1 MRGCVISHEVGAR
14 LWLALALAA
23 ISSCAQRQAEPIDG
37 LVVFDED
44 VQLVRG
50 AHGDSVQREIS
61 VSADATLAVFVFED
75 DCDVTVRLEAV
86 RADRTSAAVEV
97 ENSMFGQSLEVAV
110 LDVPR
115 DSRVVLRLD
124 AGQDW
129 DSPCHART
137 RVVSYASARSNAHIA
152 ARLAALRAWTAAT
165 RAGGTPQDLQ
175 RTGHRDM
182 GLALAHFSSA
192 DGDAALAAWARLV
205 RADLHNS
212 RGVELQQGAADAAR
226 AATEFSAL
234 GEPRNEARSRLVRMA
249 ILTDIA
255 TDKTARDPTADEAA
269 REVEAVL
276 PTLVK
281 HPALS
286 GAERARATNF
296 LGLHAYNLGRF
307 NAAREHYRAAL
318 TAFEGVH
325 NRRGR
330 LMVRSNLGVLAAELG
345 DFFEATRYFDLVV
358 ADLHQVASVPDRV
371 MYLTN
376 AARADTDAGYVDRA
390 IERLQLARQLNAGR
404 GLPQHEARLLHA
416 LGRAYWARGDMT
428 QAAVYF
434 KEALRLRRLGGE
446 PPGLMATLRYAGIIE
461 RDAGRI
467 DAAISMHREALELS
481 MSDDV
486 RLRGLLDLA
495 SDYAA
500 IPDYRRAIATC
511 REALALPLANPEF
524 YKRYEAQLAL
534 GEFLLDQ
541 PEAGA
546 AAREQAA
553 KLSTEPLAAALR
565 RSDVNMEIA
574 ARHLLA
580 RSLAARGQWH
590 EARAEYERTIGLI
603 FQYSSTST
611 NPELQAYTLAREQAT
626 FRGYL
631 DLLMRGAAAKPGAL
645 RTASPAEVEAL
656 RAIEWAR
663 ARGSS
668 HARSTTLESAAA
680 AQVDGLL
687 AQMAG
692 KRVRMAALLE
702 RSEDSAREIEL
713 LQLDIAKLRTDIDR
727 IRARPRLA
735 AASTSAAG
743 APALTALAS
752 DVVQWSYAFGNQHV
766 YLWVRDA
773 RGIRAAVLPLT
784 PGELQRRLVGFNT
797 NLRQPAVDVRRALVQ
812 LATIIV
818 PEGALDAEARVLEI
832 VADGRISNLP
842 FAALPDIGDRAI
854 VLIGSAFGAGGPAK
868 PRARALRFL
877 GVASAARA
885 ARSDTARVF
894 PALGSTTREARSV
907 AAMFERSRSDP
918 GVKLLLGDDGSSV
931 TLAKFWRA
939 GVDVLHVATHGLADL
954 RQPMT
959 SLLMLPANDAGGN
972 ATYLTAGQVQ
982 EWRGDA
988 DLVYLSACETA
999 VGPTRFADGMPGLQ
1013 RAFLRAGARGVIAT
1027 LWPVEDV
1034 YASQFATDFY
1044 RRYINGMP
1052 ASRALAETQRAWMQ
1066 PVAGLRATE
1075 QAHRS
1080 RTAWAHAYYV
1090 H

>member
-1 MRGCVISHEVGAR
+1 MKEQRAHHELFRRWLTLLLPLLASCTPNAR
-14 LWLALALAA
+14 DADDSRL
-23 ISSCAQRQAEPIDG
+23 I
-37 LVVFDED
+37 FDD
-44 VQLVRG
+44 DLQLVRG
-50 AHGDSVQREIS
+50 QHGDAVQREIP
-61 VSADATLAVFVFED
+61 VAADATLAVFVFED
-75 DCDVTVRLEAV
+75 DCDVTVRLDALS
-86 RADRTSAAVEV
+86 ADRTTASVEV
-97 ENSMFGQSLEVAV
+97 ENSMFGQSLEVAA

-115 DSRVVLRLD
+115 GSRVLLRLD
-124 AGQDW
+124 GGQDW
-129 DSPCHART
+129 DSACHART
-137 RVVSYASARSNAHIA
+137 RVVSYARARSNAHIA
-152 ARLAALRAWTAAT
+152 TRLTALRAWTAAT
-165 RAGGTPQDLQ
+165 RAGGTPQDLLRAGQ
-175 RTGHRDM
+175 RDM
-182 GLALAHFSSA
+182 GVALAHFSSA
-192 DGDAALAAWARLV
+192 DGDAGLAAWARLV
-205 RADLHNS
+205 LADLRNS
-212 RGVELQQGAADAAR
+212 RGVELQKGAADATR
-226 AATEFSAL
+226 AATEFAAL
-234 GEPRNEARSRLVRMA
+234 GEARNEARSRLVRMA

-255 TDKTARDPTADEAA
+255 MDKAARDPTADEAA

-276 PTLVK
+276 PTLAA
-281 HPALS
+281 HPSLS

-307 NAAREHYRAAL
+307 NTAREHYRAAL

-325 NRRGR
+325 YRRGR

-358 ADLHQVASVPDRV
+358 ADLDQVASVPDRV

-434 KEALRLRRLGGE
+434 KESLRIRRLGGE

-495 SDYAA
+495 FDYAA
-500 IPDYRRAIATC
+500 TPDYRRAIATC

-541 PEAGA
+541 PEPGT
-546 AAREQAA
+546 AARDEAA
-553 KLSTEPLAAALR
+553 TLSTEPLAAALR
-565 RSDVNMEIA
+565 RADVNMEIA

-580 RSLAARGQWH
+580 RSLAARGQWE
-590 EARAEYERTIGLI
+590 EARAEFERTIGLI
-603 FQYSSTST
+603 FRYSSTST

-631 DLLMRGAAAKPGAL
+631 DLLMRRAAEKPGEL

-668 HARSTTLESAAA
+668 NARSTTLEAAPA
-680 AQVDGLL
+680 AQVDNLL

-702 RSEDSAREIEL
+702 RPGDSAREIEL

-727 IRARPRLA
+727 IRARPRLTE
-735 AASTSAAG
+735 STSAAG
-743 APALTALAS
+743 APALTELS
-752 DVVQWSYAFGNQHV
+752 RDVVQWSYAFGNRHV

-773 RGIRAAVLPLT
+773 GGVRAAVLPLSLA
-784 PGELQRRLVGFNT
+784 ELQRRLVRLNT
-797 NLRQPAVDVRRALVQ
+797 NLRQQAVDARRALVQ
-812 LATIIV
+812 FATIIV
-818 PEGALDAEARVLEI
+818 PEGALDADAQVLEI

-842 FAALPDIGDRAI
+842 FSALPGAGDRA
-854 VLIGSAFGAGGPAK
+854 VVVIGSAFGAGSPVK
-868 PRARALRFL
+868 QPARALRFL
-877 GVASAARA
+877 GVAGAAQA

-918 GVKLLLGDDGSSV
+918 GVKLLLGNDGSSV
-931 TLAKFWRA
+931 TLAKFWHA

-959 SLLMLPANDAGGN
+959 SLLMLPAKDAGGN

-999 VGPTRFADGMPGLQ
+999 VGPARFADGMPGLQ

-1044 RRYINGMP
+1044 RRYISGMP
-1052 ASRALAETQRAWMQ
+1052 ASRALAETQRAWMR
-1066 PVAGLRATE
+1066 PVAGIRATE

-1080 RTAWAHAYYV
+1080 MTAWAHAYYTN
-1090 H
+1090 

>member
-1 MRGCVISHEVGAR
+1 MTTQDAHHRHFWWWFTLLLPLIAGCTPNAR
-14 LWLALALAA
+14 D
-23 ISSCAQRQAEPIDG
+23 PIDG
-37 LVVFDED
+37 RRVFDED
-44 VQLVRG
+44 LQLIRREH
-50 AHGDSVQREIS
+50 ADSVQREIP
-61 VSADATLAVFVFED
+61 VAADATFAAFVFED
-75 DCDVTVRLEAV
+75 DCNVTVRLEVEHPDGTTA
-86 RADRTSAAVEV
+86 SVEV
-97 ENSMFGQSLEVAV
+97 DSSRFGESLELAA

-115 DSRVVLRLD
+115 ESRLVLRLD
-124 AGQDW
+124 GGQDW
-129 DSPCHART
+129 DTPCHARA
-137 RVVSYASARSNAHIA
+137 RVVSYQRTRSDAHIE
-152 ARLAALRAWTAAT
+152 ARLTALRAWTAAT

-175 RTGHRDM
+175 RTGLRDM
-182 GLALAHFSSA
+182 GIALAHFSSA
-192 DGDAALAAWARLV
+192 DGDARLAAWARLV
-205 RADLHNS
+205 SAELRNSYGVDL
-212 RGVELQQGAADAAR
+212 QKGAAEAAR
-226 AATEFSAL
+226 AATEFAAL
-234 GEPRNEARSRLVRMA
+234 GEARNEARSQFVRMA

-255 TDKTARDPTADEAA
+255 TDKTAREPTADEAA

-276 PTLVK
+276 PALME
-281 HPALS
+281 HPSSS
-286 GAERARATNF
+286 GVERARATNF

-307 NAAREHYRAAL
+307 NVARQHYRAAL
-318 TAFEGVH
+318 SAFETLH
-325 NRRGR
+325 YRRGR
-330 LMVRSNLGVLAAELG
+330 LMVRSNLGVLTAELG

-358 ADLHQVASVPDRV
+358 ADLDQVASVADRV
-371 MYLTN
+371 IYLTN

-390 IERLQLARQLNAGR
+390 IERLQRARQLNAGL

-434 KEALRLRRLGGE
+434 KESLRLRRLGGD

-467 DAAISMHREALELS
+467 DAAIGMHREALALS

-495 SDYAA
+495 FDYAA
-500 IPDYRRAIATC
+500 IPDNRRAIATC

-541 PEAGA
+541 PEPG
-546 AAREQAA
+546 AREEAA
-553 KLSTEPLAAALR
+553 KLSTVPLAAALR

-580 RSLAARGQWH
+580 RSLAARDRRDQ
-590 EARAEYERTIGLI
+590 ARAEYERTIGLI

-611 NPELQAYTLAREQAT
+611 NPELQAYALAREQAT

-645 RTASPAEVEAL
+645 RAASPAEAEAL

-668 HARSTTLESAAA
+668 NARSTTLEAAAA
-680 AQVDGLL
+680 AQVDTLL

-692 KRVRMAALLE
+692 KRVRMVALLE
-702 RSEDSAREIEL
+702 RPGDSTREIEL

-727 IRARPRLA
+727 IRARPGLTM
-735 AASTSAAG
+735 STSAAG
-743 APALTALAS
+743 APALTVLS
-752 DVVQWSYAFGNQHV
+752 RDVVQWSYAFGNQHV

-773 RGIRAAVLPLT
+773 GGIRAAVLPLS
-784 PGELQRRLVGFNT
+784 PDELQRRLVKLNAA
-797 NLRQPAVDVRRALVQ
+797 LRQQVVDARQALGQ
-812 LATIIV
+812 LATTIV
-818 PEGALDAEARVLEI
+818 PEGALDADAQVLEI

-842 FAALPDIGDRAI
+842 FAALPDAGDRAI
-854 VLIGSAFGAGGPAK
+854 VLVGSAYGAGSAVK
-868 PRARALRFL
+868 QTARALRFL
-877 GVASAARA
+877 GVAGAARA
-885 ARSDTARVF
+885 DRGDTARVF

-907 AAMFERSRSDP
+907 AAMFERSRPDP

-931 TLAKFWRA
+931 ALAKFWRA
-939 GVDVLHVATHGLADL
+939 GVDVLHIATHGLADL

-982 EWRGDA
+982 QWRGDA

-999 VGPTRFADGMPGLQ
+999 VGPARFADGMPGLQ
-1013 RAFLRAGARGVIAT
+1013 RAFLRAGARGVVAT

-1044 RRYINGMP
+1044 RRYINGLP

-1066 PVAGLRATE
+1066 PAAGLPATE
-1075 QAHRS
+1075 QAHR
-1080 RTAWAHAYYV
+1080 RMTAWAHAYYTQ
-1090 H
+1090 

>member
-495 SDYAA
+495 FDYAA

-524 YKRYEAQLAL
+524 YKRYDAQLAL

-541 PEAGA
+541 PEPGA
-546 AAREQAA
+546 AAREEAA
-553 KLSTEPLAAALR
+553 TLSTAPLAAALR
-565 RSDVNMEIA
+565 RVDAGMEIA

-580 RSLAARGQWH
+580 RSLAARGRWD

-603 FQYSSTST
+603 FQYSSAST
-611 NPELQAYTLAREQAT
+611 NPELQAYTLEREQAT

-631 DLLMRGAAAKPGAL
+631 DLLMRAAAAKPGAL
-645 RTASPAEVEAL
+645 RAASPAEAEAL

-668 HARSTTLESAAA
+668 NARSTTLEPASA
-680 AQVDGLL
+680 AQVDMLL

-702 RSEDSAREIEL
+702 RPGDSTGEIEL

-727 IRARPRLA
+727 IRARPRLTMH
-735 AASTSAAG
+735 TSAAG
-743 APALTALAS
+743 APALTVLS
-752 DVVQWSYAFGNQHV
+752 RDVVQWSYAFGNRHV

-773 RGIRAAVLPLT
+773 GGVRAAVLPLS
-784 PGELQRRLVGFNT
+784 PAELQRRLVRVNT
-797 NLRQPAVDVRRALVQ
+797 NLRQRALDARQALVQ
-812 LATIIV
+812 LATVIV
-818 PEGALDAEARVLEI
+818 PEGALDADAQVLEI

-842 FAALPDIGDRAI
+842 FAALPDTRDRAV
-854 VLIGSAFGAGGPAK
+854 VLIGSAFGAGSPSK
-868 PRARALRFL
+868 QPARALRFL
-877 GVASAARA
+877 GVAGAARA

-918 GVKLLLGDDGSSV
+918 GVKLLLGDDGSSA
-931 TLAKFWRA
+931 TLAQLWRA

-999 VGPTRFADGMPGLQ
+999 VGPARFADGMPGLQ

-1034 YASQFATDFY
+1034 YASQFAADFY

-1066 PVAGLRATE
+1066 TVAGLPATE
-1075 QAHRS
+1075 QAHR
-1080 RTAWAHAYYV
+1080 RLTAWAHAYYT